1 MMPAQAKMASKS
13 SFGLLTANH
22 QGQRA
27 VLRLAGMT
35 FQYLR
40 AKELLV
46 AAESHI
52 WTLHG
57 VP

>member
-13 SFGLLTANH
+13 PSALTANH